1 MVFLNVSQ
9 RHVMQFYK
17 GSHYSVEKHKPI
29 HEVGTSPISSRT
41 TCEAHNTCVLL
52 SEEWLILETLISS
65 NLPIIHYSLILI
77 RVREKKYVPELFLE
91 ETVTFTK
98 LLSNCKC
105 RNITFKHFEN
115 IVQNNAANRYLCHM
129 SIISNR
135 GKF

>member
-1 MVFLNVSQ
+1 MFHNVMLCNSI
-9 RHVMQFYK
+9 K
-17 GSHYSVEKHKPI
+17 
-29 HEVGTSPISSRT
+29 EVIIQWRNINPFMKLAQVPGSRT

-52 SEEWLILETLISS
+52 SEEWLILKTLISS

-129 SIISNR
+129 SILSNR